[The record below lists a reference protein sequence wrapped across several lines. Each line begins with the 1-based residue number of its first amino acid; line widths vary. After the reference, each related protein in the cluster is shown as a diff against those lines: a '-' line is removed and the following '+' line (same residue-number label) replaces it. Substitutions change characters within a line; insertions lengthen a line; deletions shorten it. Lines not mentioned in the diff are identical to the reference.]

1 MTNEDALAIYKEILN
16 DSSIF
21 PSNLFGE
28 NKYNDRITK
37 FCQFIGFTADIY
49 NKSSRL
55 IKTKKFLIID
65 MIAYKGISPDDTE
78 EEKRK
83 YYHKGHFKNL
93 IKKITEEL
101 DMPVVV
107 HCPLERMQEIGIK
120 QGWLDAREIK
130 CLLVLSKT
138 FKDKLFKANNKRFN
152 D

>member
-1 MTNEDALAIYKEILN
+1 MTNEEALIIYKEIPN

-55 IKTKKFLIID
+55 IKTDRFLYID
-65 MIAYKGISPDDTE
+65 MIAYKGISPNDTE

-93 IKKITEEL
+93 IKKT
-101 DMPVVV
+101 
-107 HCPLERMQEIGIK
+107 Q
-120 QGWLDAREIK
+120 
-130 CLLVLSKT
+130 VLI
-138 FKDKLFKANNKRFN
+138 L
-152 D
+152 